1 MRDHHSLLALLTG
14 LLLTA
19 HPLPAQERE
28 PNGEEGA
35 PPITTPATTP
45 SGDPIVP
52 FEAAGMPA
60 GDDSEAYEALSVLTD
75 VLMLIR
81 EDYYNAD
88 KIGYKQLI
96 YNALEGMLGELDPHS
111 HFMNPD
117 SFQKMQ
123 DNTRSITHFG
133 DLGVVISTKNG
144 LLTVVSAYVNTP
156 ASRAGLR
163 SGDQILKID
172 GKSTESIGVDEAIQL
187 LQGEPGQSVKLTIL
201 RPSTRDVLDFTLV
214 REVIRIP
221 SVKGTR
227 MLPQEDTGGRKI
239 GYIYLVQFNSPTADV
254 LEEEIAKLER
264 QGLEGLVLD
273 LRNNPGGLLDSA
285 IDVCSLFLGGDQ
297 IVVYT
302 EGRRESQRKIYRTA
316 PDPEHVRTF
325 PLVILTNGGSA
336 SGAEIVAGALKDLN
350 RAVIVGETTF
360 GKGSVQSVIQLRDD
374 SAVKLTTAKYYTPSR
389 QQIHEVG
396 ISPHITATLTADE
409 ERALDMQRNQE
420 EYTPEELASTANFRD
435 SQLDR
440 AVDALQGLLIY
451 RAEVAQKG
459 AEVRPFP
466 LRSKS
471 SSSGG
476 KKE

>member
-1 MRDHHSLLALLTG
+1 
-14 LLLTA
+14 
-19 HPLPAQERE
+19 
-28 PNGEEGA
+28 
-35 PPITTPATTP
+35 
-45 SGDPIVP
+45 
-52 FEAAGMPA
+52 
-60 GDDSEAYEALSVLTD
+60 
-75 VLMLIR
+75 
-81 EDYYNAD
+81 
-88 KIGYKQLI
+88 
-96 YNALEGMLGELDPHS
+96 MLGQLDPHS
-111 HFMNPD
+111 HFMDPN
-117 SFQKMQ
+117 SFQRMQ

-133 DLGVVISTKNG
+133 DLGVVISTKNKM
-144 LLTVVSAYVNTP
+144 LTIVSAYVNTP
-156 ASRAGLR
+156 ASRAGVH

-172 GKSTESIGVDEAIQL
+172 GKSTESIGVDEAIEM
-187 LQGEPGQSVKLTIL
+187 LQGEPGQSVKLTVL

-227 MLPQEDTGGRKI
+227 MLPTSETGGHKI
-239 GYIYLVQFNSPTADV
+239 GYIYLVQFNSPTADY
-254 LEEEIAKLER
+254 LDEEITRLER
-264 QGLEGLVLD
+264 EGLEGLVLD

-302 EGRRESQRKIYRTA
+302 EGRKESQRKIYRTA

-396 ISPHITATLTADE
+396 ITPHILATLTAE
-409 ERALDMQRNQE
+409 EENALDMQRNRE
-420 EYTPEELASTANFRD
+420 EYTDEEMATVANVRD

-451 RAEVAQKG
+451 RTEVAQKTEG
-459 AEVRPFP
+459 P
-466 LRSKS
+466 KS
-471 SSSGG
+471 FTPPTAP
-476 KKE
+476 EPQQ